1 MIDDTK
7 PIKTVYLKLHIDK
20 DRTLLEK
27 ICSINETRNSIEK
40 GLSYWG
46 MVTELLFN
54 YKSREILFILRTT
67 DRELISLVN
76 TEYIINF
83 SNFVFIGNMKGA
95 RLLNQYEALYFKMIL
110 RPNFL

>member
-1 MIDDTK
+1 MIEDIK

-20 DRTLLEK
+20 DRNLLQK
-27 ICSINETRNSIEK
+27 ICSINETNNSIEK

-54 YKSREILFILRTT
+54 YRSREILFILRTT
-67 DRELISLVN
+67 DRELIGLIHS
-76 TEYIINF
+76 EGIINF
-83 SNFVFIGNMKGA
+83 SDFKLIGNMTGA